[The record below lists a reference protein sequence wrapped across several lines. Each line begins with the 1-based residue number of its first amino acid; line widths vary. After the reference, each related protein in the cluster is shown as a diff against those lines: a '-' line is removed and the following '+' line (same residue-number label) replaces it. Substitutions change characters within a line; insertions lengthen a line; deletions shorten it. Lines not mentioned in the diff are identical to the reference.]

1 MSERQPNETRQ
12 QENVPEQMN
21 RRGVF
26 ASAAAL
32 AGAAVAWL
40 MGGGR
45 AEATHLATGTPAS
58 DQLAL
63 HVDSVNAGTQRT
75 FLVAT
80 VAGNP
85 PLVSFNGSGPFSIG
99 SADAIQGITRSGVA
113 AAGVHGRNQAA
124 SGSGFGVVGETSS
137 FSCTGVAGSCGL
149 AVVSNFPGGVGVY
162 GQSSAASGIGVR
174 GQIPS
179 NSSQPSTIA
188 MYGENFGSDDGGA
201 PGAGG
206 FGCYGFSLKGH
217 GLVGATATAGGGAV
231 IGSTN
236 GVPGAYAGI
245 FYGQFTVVGGPK
257 NAAVAH
263 PDGRHRLLYCMES
276 PESWFEDFGKAALVR
291 GRADVAIDPEFAAV
305 ADVSEYHIFLTP
317 YGNTNGLHVSK
328 RTASSFTVEEND
340 CGSSEIAFA
349 WRLVARRKDISG
361 ERLAKV
367 VLPAEPKHPTPP
379 AAATDPEPP
388 MVPAPRRRKHTH

>member
-1 MSERQPNETRQ
+1 MSERPNETRQ
-12 QENVPEQMN
+12 QEHVPEQVN

-26 ASAAAL
+26 AWAATL

-40 MGGGR
+40 VGGGR

-75 FLVAT
+75 FLVAS

-99 SADAIQGITRSGVA
+99 SADAIQGITRSGVG

-124 SGSGFGVVGETSS
+124 SGSGTGVFGDSSS

-149 AVVSNFPGGVGVY
+149 AIASNIPGGIGVY
-162 GQSSAASGIGVR
+162 GQSSAPNGMGVR
-174 GQIPS
+174 GQIS
-179 NSSQPSTIA
+179 QNSAQPSTIA
-188 MYGENFGSDDGGA
+188 VYGENFGSDAGGG

-217 GLVGATATAGGGAV
+217 GLVGATGTAGGGAV

-245 FYGQFTVVGGPK
+245 FYGQLIVVGGPK

-263 PDGRHRLLYCMES
+263 PDGTHRLLYCMES
-276 PESWFEDFGKAALVR
+276 PESWFEDFGKAALVG

-305 ADVSEYHIFLTP
+305 ADVSDT
-317 YGNTNGLHVSK
+317 T
-328 RTASSFTVEEND
+328 SS
-340 CGSSEIAFA
+340 
-349 WRLVARRKDISG
+349 
-361 ERLAKV
+361 
-367 VLPAEPKHPTPP
+367 
-379 AAATDPEPP
+379 
-388 MVPAPRRRKHTH
+388 